1 MEGKACV
8 YALKHNPTGKI
19 YVGCS
24 KNVERRINEHIKQL
38 RSGVHNVKKMQD
50 DFNEYGNDYS
60 YYILFEAYASYDA
73 FMMEKHFMSLLDSRD
88 PNKGYNYGDN
98 SLKFS
103 LDDYKENKL
112 NAKGYKEE
120 LLKEPRTRKN
130 TSEPFTLRKLREFR
144 KRMNCS
150 VTKLSKLSGISRQ
163 TIYHLEND
171 SLQSVNSKTLKALAE
186 ALEVKIEDLLSV

>member
-1 MEGKACV
+1 MGDKACV
-8 YALKHNPTGKI
+8 YVLKHIPTGKV

-24 KNVERRINEHIKQL
+24 NNVERRINEHISQL
-38 RSGVHNVKKMQD
+38 KRGTHPVERMQD

-73 FMMEKHFMSLLDSRD
+73 FMMERHFMSLLDSRD

-120 LLKEPRTRKN
+120 LLKEPRMRKN
-130 TSEPFTLRKLREFR
+130 TSEPFTLDKMKEI
-144 KRMNCS
+144 KDY
-150 VTKLSKLSGISRQ
+150 LS
-163 TIYHLEND
+163 
-171 SLQSVNSKTLKALAE
+171 SL
-186 ALEVKIEDLLSV
+186 